1 MIIGIGTD
9 LVDIARI
16 EKSLQKFG
24 QKFIDRNFTP
34 AEQHK
39 TDANHLAKRFAA
51 KEALSKALGT
61 GIAGGIA
68 FKDIE
73 VRNDEAGK
81 PYITLYNEALRII
94 TSLTPADKALHI
106 HLSLSDEKNHAIA
119 TVVISAE

>member
-1 MIIGIGTD
+1 MIIGLGTD

-16 EKSLQKFG
+16 EKSLEKFG
-24 QKFIDRNFTP
+24 DKFIQRNFTA
-34 AEQHK
+34 AEQIK

-51 KEALSKALGT
+51 KEAMSKALGT
-61 GIAGGIA
+61 GIAGGIE

-81 PYITLYNEALRII
+81 PYITLYN
-94 TSLTPADKALHI
+94 KALETLQNMTPTDKTI
-106 HLSLSDEKNHAIA
+106 SLHLSLSDEKNHAMA